1 MPCPLP
7 PWPPAPR
14 FPPRCRCV
22 IHYQLPAS
30 VDVYV
35 HRSGRTAR
43 AEAEG
48 IAIAL
53 VTPKENA
60 RFLALLKAM
69 KRGEP
74 PEFPLVSGVRRTERG
89 SGAAAPAGVRLP
101 AVGGAGRSWDVAPA
115 AAAAAAAGSAATDQ
129 HASLPPLPP
138 LLP

>member
-1 MPCPLP
+1 M
-7 PWPPAPR
+7 
-14 FPPRCRCV
+14 

-74 PEFPLVSGVRRTERG
+74 PEFPLVRRRVAQCPVL
-89 SGAAAPAGVRLP
+89 AAA
-101 AVGGAGRSWDVAPA
+101 SSCCWE
-115 AAAAAAAGSAATDQ
+115 
-129 HASLPPLPP
+129 
-138 LLP
+138 

>member
-1 MPCPLP
+1 MAPCPPARARCSLP
-7 PWPPAPR
+7 HP
-14 FPPRCRCV
+14 CRCV

-74 PEFPLVSGVRRTERG
+74 PEFPLVRRRTAQCPVL
-89 SGAAAPAGVRLP
+89 AAA
-101 AVGGAGRSWDVAPA
+101 SSCCWE
-115 AAAAAAAGSAATDQ
+115 
-129 HASLPPLPP
+129 
-138 LLP
+138 